1 MITLHIAAF
10 HLVPSGSKF
19 EVSKM
24 IIFFPYKKH
33 NNTLYKVY

>member
-1 MITLHIAAF
+1 MITLHIVAF

-24 IIFFPYKKH
+24 IFFPYKKH